1 MVTTMTRRAAQTPLA
16 QQITRMDT
24 GRLRAYRENLE
35 FYQGRQWADPTR
47 RRERR
52 LTLNYAKAVIEK
64 TASYTMS
71 GLSVVVDPE
80 DGSAEAAARAR
91 RAERALREIQETNN
105 LEQRSEEHTSEL
117 QSPFNLVWRLL
128 LAKKKN
134 RQRPHAL
141 AGNG

>member
-71 GLSVVVDPE
+71 GLSFLVTRRTGPPRRLR
-80 DGSAEAAARAR
+80 GRGGLSGRSGKSRRPTTSSSSSSTTRSTARCSATR
-91 RAERALREIQETNN
+91 RTR
-105 LEQRSEEHTSEL
+105 
-117 QSPFNLVWRLL
+117 
-128 LAKKKN
+128 
-134 RQRPHAL
+134 
-141 AGNG
+141 